1 METLKARYIIPGECV
16 PKGRP
21 RFTRRSHAYTPAKT
35 KLYEK
40 QVKEYLI
47 AQGAKPSDKPLEVW
61 IYVYKQPLKSW
72 SKKLIARA
80 TRGLVLADKKPDVD
94 NYTKSVLDA
103 SNKLLFND
111 DKQVVSLHVIKAY
124 APKAFV
130 VIESE
135 ELECLKI
142 DKDHLMAYMALAQKK
157 ETLNSFTPYKD
168 LVGNKKRFKNL

>member
-1 METLKARYIIPGECV
+1 MATLKARYIIPGECV

-21 RFTRRSHAYTPAKT
+21 RFRRRGHAYTPKKT

-72 SKKLIARA
+72 SKKLIAKA
-80 TRGLVLADKKPDVD
+80 TRGLVLANKKPDVD

-103 SNKLLFND
+103 SNGILFSD

-142 DKDHLMAYMALAQKK
+142 DKDHLMAYMALAQKRR
-157 ETLNSFTPYKD
+157 L
-168 LVGNKKRFKNL
+168 

>member
-1 METLKARYIIPGECV
+1 MATLKARYIIPGECV

-80 TRGLVLADKKPDVD
+80 TRGLVLASKRPDVD
-94 NYTKSVLDA
+94 NYAKSILDA
-103 SNKLLFND
+103 SNGLLFND

-142 DKDHLMAYMALAQKK
+142 DKDHLMAYMALAQKRR
-157 ETLNSFTPYKD
+157 L
-168 LVGNKKRFKNL
+168 

>member
-21 RFTRRSHAYTPAKT
+21 RFRRRGHAYTPAKT

-72 SKKLIARA
+72 SKKLIAKA
-80 TRGLVLADKKPDVD
+80 TRGLVLANKKPDVD

-103 SNKLLFND
+103 SNGILFSD

-142 DKDHLMAYMALAQKK
+142 DKDHLMAYMALAQKRR
-157 ETLNSFTPYKD
+157 L
-168 LVGNKKRFKNL
+168 

>member
-1 METLKARYIIPGECV
+1 METLKARYIIPGECT

-21 RFTRRSHAYTPAKT
+21 RFRRRGHAYTPKKT

-72 SKKLIARA
+72 SKKLIAKA
-80 TRGLVLADKKPDVD
+80 TRGLVLASKKPDVD

-103 SNKLLFND
+103 SNGILFSD
-111 DKQVVSLHVIKAY
+111 DKQVVS
-124 APKAFV
+124 
-130 VIESE
+130 
-135 ELECLKI
+135 
-142 DKDHLMAYMALAQKK
+142 
-157 ETLNSFTPYKD
+157 
-168 LVGNKKRFKNL
+168 

>member
-1 METLKARYIIPGECV
+1 MATLKARYIIPGECV

-21 RFTRRSHAYTPAKT
+21 RFRRRGHAYTPAKT

-72 SKKLIARA
+72 SKKLIAKA
-80 TRGLVLADKKPDVD
+80 TRGLVLANKKPDVD

-103 SNKLLFND
+103 SNGILFSD

-142 DKDHLMAYMALAQKK
+142 DKDHLMAYMALAQKRR
-157 ETLNSFTPYKD
+157 L
-168 LVGNKKRFKNL
+168 

>member
-1 METLKARYIIPGECV
+1 MATLKARYIIPGGCV

-21 RFTRRSHAYTPAKT
+21 RFRRRGHAYTPAKT

-72 SKKLIARA
+72 SKKLIAKA
-80 TRGLVLADKKPDVD
+80 TRGLVLANKKPDVD

-103 SNKLLFND
+103 SNGILFSD

-142 DKDHLMAYMALAQKK
+142 DKDHLMAYMALAQKRR
-157 ETLNSFTPYKD
+157 L
-168 LVGNKKRFKNL
+168 

>member
-21 RFTRRSHAYTPAKT
+21 RFRRRGHAYTPKKT

-72 SKKLIARA
+72 SKKLIAKA
-80 TRGLVLADKKPDVD
+80 TRGLVLASKKPDVD

-103 SNKLLFND
+103 SNGLLFSD
-111 DKQVVSLHVIKAY
+111 DKQVVSLHVLKAY
-124 APKAFV
+124 APEAFV
-130 VIESE
+130 VIEIE

-142 DKDHLMAYMALAQKK
+142 DKDHLMAYMALKHRERGEK
-157 ETLNSFTPYKD
+157 T
-168 LVGNKKRFKNL
+168 

>member
-21 RFTRRSHAYTPAKT
+21 RFRRRGHAYTPKKT

-103 SNKLLFND
+103 SNGVLFND

-135 ELECLKI
+135 ELEHLKI
-142 DKDHLMAYMALAQKK
+142 DKDHLMAYMALAQKRR
-157 ETLNSFTPYKD
+157 L
-168 LVGNKKRFKNL
+168 

>member
-21 RFTRRSHAYTPAKT
+21 RFRRRGHAYTPKKT

-142 DKDHLMAYMALAQKK
+142 DKDHLMAYMALAQKRR
-157 ETLNSFTPYKD
+157 L
-168 LVGNKKRFKNL
+168 

>member
-1 METLKARYIIPGECV
+1 METLKARYIIPGGCV

-21 RFTRRSHAYTPAKT
+21 RFRRCGHAYTPSKT

-72 SKKLIARA
+72 SKKLIAKA

-130 VIESE
+130 VIEIE

-142 DKDHLMAYMALAQKK
+142 DKDHLMAYMALKHRERGEK
-157 ETLNSFTPYKD
+157 T
-168 LVGNKKRFKNL
+168 

>member
-21 RFTRRSHAYTPAKT
+21 RFRRRGHAYTPKKT

-103 SNKLLFND
+103 SNGILFSD

-135 ELECLKI
+135 ELECLKV
-142 DKDHLMAYMALAQKK
+142 DKDHLMAYMALKHREKA
-157 ETLNSFTPYKD
+157 
-168 LVGNKKRFKNL
+168 